1 MTLQQPADRLRGKT
15 ALVTG
20 STRGLGRSI
29 AEWLA
34 REGANIVVTGRTDE
48 DVEASVTA
56 IQDLGVDS
64 FGIAAD
70 LSELEEIHKLA
81 KTVSG
86 RIERLD
92 ILVNNAGMSIIED
105 AWTVSDANWDYQMNV
120 NLRAPYILSQYAIR
134 HMIERQVAGR
144 IVNISTIG
152 AHRTHGDR
160 AVYNIGKAGVE
171 MMTSAMAFEVASYG
185 ITINCVAPGAMADR
199 PGQELDSGERSRIA
213 RGIPVGRVGT
223 GDDIAS
229 AVTYFCLP
237 EASFITGETLL
248 VTGGHESKLWEPGQ
262 KD

>member
-1 MTLQQPADRLRGKT
+1 MTSQQPGNRLAGRT

-20 STRGLGRSI
+20 STRGLGRTI

-34 REGANIVVTGRTDE
+34 REGADVIVTGRDE
-48 DVEASVTA
+48 PDVQASVEA
-56 IQDLGVDS
+56 IRGLGVDS
-64 FGIAAD
+64 FGAAAD
-70 LSELEEIHKLA
+70 LSKLSQIHGLA
-81 KTVSG
+81 SAIFE
-86 RIERLD
+86 RIDRLD

-105 AWTVSDANWDYQMNV
+105 CWDVSDEHWDYQMNV
-120 NLRAPYILSQYAIR
+120 NLRAPYILSQYAIQ
-134 HMIERQVAGR
+134 HMIAQQTPGR

-171 MMTSAMAFEVASYG
+171 MMTSAMAFEVASHG

-199 PGQELDSGERSRIA
+199 PGQELTPEERERIA

-237 EASFITGETLL
+237 ESSFITGETLL
-248 VTGGHESKLWEPGQ
+248 VTGGHESKLWEPS
-262 KD
+262 

>member
-1 MTLQQPADRLRGKT
+1 MTSQQPGNRLAGRT

-20 STRGLGRSI
+20 STRGLGRTI

-34 REGANIVVTGRTDE
+34 REGADVIVTGRDE
-48 DVEASVTA
+48 RDVQESIEA
-56 IQDLGVDS
+56 IRGLGVDS
-64 FGIAAD
+64 FGAAAD
-70 LSELEEIHKLA
+70 LSQLSQIHGLA
-81 KTVSG
+81 SAIFE
-86 RIERLD
+86 RIDQLD

-105 AWTVSDANWDYQMNV
+105 CWDVSDEHWDYQMNV
-120 NLRAPYILSQYAIR
+120 NLRAPYILSQYAIQ
-134 HMIERQVAGR
+134 HMIEQKIPGR

-171 MMTSAMAFEVASYG
+171 MMTSAMAFEVAAHG
-185 ITINCVAPGAMADR
+185 ITINCVAPGAMAER
-199 PGQELDSGERSRIA
+199 PGQELSPEERDRIA

-237 EASFITGETLL
+237 ESSFITGETLL
-248 VTGGHESKLWEPGQ
+248 VTGGHESKLWEPN
-262 KD
+262 

>member
-1 MTLQQPADRLRGKT
+1 MTLQQPANRFDGKT

-20 STRGLGRSI
+20 STRGLGKSI

-34 REGANIVVTGRTDE
+34 REGADVIITGRDDA
-48 DVEASVTA
+48 DVQASVETM
-56 IQDLGVDS
+56 QELGVES

-70 LSELEEIHKLA
+70 LSRLPDIHALA
-81 KTVSG
+81 QSVFD
-86 RIERLD
+86 RVERLD

-105 AWTVSDANWDYQMNV
+105 AWMVSDANWDYQMNV
-120 NLRAPYILSQYAIR
+120 NLRAPFILSQYAIR
-134 HMIERQVAGR
+134 HMMEKQIPGR

-152 AHRTHGDR
+152 VHRTHGDR

-171 MMTSAMAFEVASYG
+171 MMTSAMAFEVASCG
-185 ITINCVAPGAMADR
+185 ITVNCVAPGAMADR
-199 PGQELDSGERSRIA
+199 PGQPEDLEEWKRVA

-223 GDDIAS
+223 GEDIAS

-248 VTGGHESKLWEPGQ
+248 VTGGHESKLWEPR
-262 KD
+262 